1 MALNNKDELTQ
12 IILIMCVAESRA
24 FIESESAKIREL
36 ENVVFDFVENNACQ
50 PIFFIM
56 KDKKIKQAT
65 KALGEAAH
73 DEFLL
78 AVKRQ
83 DYLRARQCTSKGAQD
98 IFRASLGEE
107 TFTVIQERLSPY
119 CKMLTD
125 WDAFENTE
133 LQLIGAG
140 IGRSIRKELA
150 RRLLYTGPI
159 D

>member
-1 MALNNKDELTQ
+1 MAINEKDEITQ
-12 IILIMCVAESRA
+12 ILLIMCVAGSRA
-24 FIESESAKIREL
+24 FLESESAKIREL

-73 DEFLL
+73 DEFLR

-83 DYLRARQCTSKGAQD
+83 DYLRARQCTSRGAQD
-98 IFRASLGEE
+98 ICRASLGEE

-133 LQLIGAG
+133 LQLIGAAT
-140 IGRSIRKELA
+140 GRSIRKELA